1 MVSLSGNIDRG
12 RINTSVKID
21 RSAVNELLVNS
32 FRTGAV
38 FRAVNYLQAD
48 GKLVGYPVAVC
59 RTGGYLWL
67 GTALDY
73 PEYLGIVIR
82 QNIIQ
87 LYGLL
92 LSAAAY
98 FFGKSHGFFIDFQ
111 IHCKPSFR
119 WNVLSSSQYILHSY
133 HIFYAKL

>member
-92 LSAAAY
+92 LRRII
-98 FFGKSHGFFIDFQ
+98 FFGI
-111 IHCKPSFR
+111 
-119 WNVLSSSQYILHSY
+119 SS
-133 HIFYAKL
+133 A